1 LILKFRTKMTL
12 NNSWKTAAIAVAS
25 SIVTFAG
32 YRALEKSDNEFFI
45 KEAPPKSLNSLVD
58 YNNLPIGQPG
68 DFTYAAG
75 TSAPAVVHIKAKT
88 SRNVHSQGNSIFDQ
102 LFGFDEDMFG
112 GQQGRM
118 QPQES
123 SGSGVIISADGYIV
137 TNNHVVEGAEELEV
151 ITYNKKSYTA
161 KVIGTDPNT
170 DIAVIKIEETKL
182 PTMVFGNSDEVKVGE
197 WVLAVGNPFNLEST
211 VTAGIISAIGRNI
224 NILGQNN
231 NQRFGNQKPST
242 GGDTAIES
250 FIQTDAA
257 VNPGNSGGALVN
269 LNGQLIG
276 INTAIASPNG
286 AYAGYAFAVPSGIV
300 KKVSTDLIKFGNVQR
315 GFLGLNPVELN
326 DKNAKEF
333 DVDITEGIYVAGV
346 TETGSANG
354 AGVKKGDVILK
365 IDGMDIKSG
374 PKFIE
379 TIGRKRPGDK
389 VNLTINRDGTIKEIP
404 VVLKNNKGGEGIIKV
419 DKEKTSAF
427 GKLGIEL
434 EEINEKDKEKI
445 GIRNGVR
452 ITAIDQAGSF
462 AQDHDIKEGF
472 ILTRVGSSKVNSI
485 KDVKIAID
493 QAKKDGELGVLM
505 CGVYEGIARNYCFG
519 VNF

>member
-1 LILKFRTKMTL
+1 MTL

-88 SRNVHSQGNSIFDQ
+88 SRNVRSQGNSIFDQ
-102 LFGFDEDMFG
+102 FFGFDDDMFG

-151 ITYNKKSYTA
+151 VTYNKKSYTA
-161 KVIGTDPNT
+161 TVIGADPNT

-224 NILGQNN
+224 NIIGQG
-231 NQRFGNQKPST
+231 GNGRQGGQKN
-242 GGDTAIES
+242 GGDSPIES

-269 LNGQLIG
+269 LNGHLIG

-286 AYAGYAFAVPSGIV
+286 AYAGYAFAVPSSIV
-300 KKVSTDLIKFGNVQR
+300 KKVSGDLIKFGNVQR
-315 GFLGLNPVELN
+315 GYLGLAPVELN
-326 DKNAKEF
+326 SKNAKEF
-333 DVDITEGIYVAGV
+333 DSELSEGIYVQAV
-346 TETGSANG
+346 PEDGSASS
-354 AGVKKGDVILK
+354 AGVKKGDVIIK
-365 IDGMDIKSG
+365 VDGFETKSE
-374 PKFIE
+374 PKFRE
-379 TIGRKRPGDK
+379 LIGRKRPGEK
-389 VNLTINRDGTIKEIP
+389 VNLTINRDGNIKEIP
-404 VVLKNNKGGEGIIKV
+404 VTLKNNKGGDGIIKI

-434 EEINEKDKEKI
+434 EDISEKDKEKI

-452 ITAIDQAGSF
+452 ITSIDQAGSF

-485 KDVKIAID
+485 KDVKVAID